1 MKFVCDN
8 CGTQYLISD
17 EKIGPKGAKV
27 RCKRCGNII
36 VIRPSSDDG
45 AGENAGPSEDTSRD
59 GLPLGMG
66 EQDQDRDELGEAFDQ
81 LLKGGVD
88 TGEDE
93 HEDDD
98 EGPAT
103 EIFSM
108 EELERLR
115 SQKEERDK
123 IDEVF
128 SQAEGTDI
136 RPSRGAAE
144 QEDRE
149 EWYVAIKDEQIG
161 PMGLP
166 ELENRW
172 ESGEIGPGTLAWH
185 PGMDDWVA
193 VQDVPKLRY
202 LLGSMESRQVP
213 ESVEAGASTPAPA
226 QEEEWAPST
235 GSSLASLVETEMEA
249 VKESKPPAP
258 EAGESEEMELPDEP
272 EGGALAPWEKEEP
285 ISGEVARPSES
296 FFDSSLDQPVT
307 DSGGAVVRAGRGMA
321 RPAYL
326 SEGTGG
332 GLNKKLILI
341 GSIALVVLIV
351 VGVVV
356 VKLLQEPPEEQV
368 GKMAPIDK
376 PAGAEDKAAG
386 KSAASGKEAKDDKA
400 ATPEKKG
407 EGEEKQAGKEEKP
420 EPKGGEKKDVI
431 VVGKPDRKPGIRTPP
446 AKDKKAHAKKKKKKR
461 VAKAGTKP
469 VERRPPKE
477 TKVEPPPS
485 GGGVPGTLSKAQIAA
500 TMKKYIRAMKG
511 CVQQQQQRD
520 PSVTGTMLV
529 SFVINGSGKVSLIKI
544 LSTEHKGTYVA
555 GCITYII
562 KSMKFPKF
570 SGDPITIPRVPLR
583 LGG

>member
-36 VIRPSSDDG
+36 VLRPPQSE
-45 AGENAGPSEDTSRD
+45 GESEEEAGPTEDTSKD

-66 EQDQDRDELGEAFDQ
+66 EQDEDRDELGEAFDQ
-81 LLKGGVD
+81 LLKGGLD
-88 TGEDE
+88 TGEE
-93 HEDDD
+93 EREDDED
-98 EGPAT
+98 GPAT

-115 SQKEERDK
+115 SQKDERDK

-128 SQAEGTDI
+128 SEAEGTDI
-136 RPSRGAAE
+136 QPRSRAE
-144 QEDRE
+144 EEEDRE
-149 EWYVAIKDEQIG
+149 EWYVAIKDEQVG

-166 ELENRW
+166 EVENRW
-172 ESGEIGPGTLAWH
+172 ESGEIKPGTLAWH
-185 PGMDDWVA
+185 PGMDDWIPI
-193 VQDVPKLRY
+193 QDIPKLRY
-202 LLGSMESRQVP
+202 LLGSMESREVP
-213 ESVEAGASTPAPA
+213 ESVEAGTESPAPVE
-226 QEEEWAPST
+226 EEEWAPAS
-235 GSSLASLVETEMEA
+235 GSSLSSLVEQEIEA
-249 VKESKPPAP
+249 VKDSQPPP
-258 EAGESEEMELPDEP
+258 EEPGVEAEVPEEP

-285 ISGEVARPSES
+285 VSGEVARPKES

-307 DSGGAVVRAGRGMA
+307 DAGGGVVRAGRGLS

-326 SEGTGG
+326 SEGSKGG
-332 GLNKKLILI
+332 INKKWILI
-341 GSIALVVLIV
+341 GSISLVVLIV
-351 VGVVV
+351 IAVVL
-356 VKLLQEPPEEQV
+356 VKVLQEPPEDEV

-376 PAGAEDKAAG
+376 PAGDQEKAKKPDKGSDSGKKAAVA
-386 KSAASGKEAKDDKA
+386 KKEEEKKE
-400 ATPEKKG
+400 TKPEK
-407 EGEEKQAGKEEKP
+407 
-420 EPKGGEKKDVI
+420 EKKDVL
-431 VVGKPDRKPGIRTPP
+431 VVGKEKTKPVESP
-446 AKDKKAHAKKKKKKR
+446 AKPKKPPSKKKKKR
-461 VAKAGTKP
+461 KKIAKAGTKP
-469 VERRPPKE
+469 GKKPPPKPKTVE
-477 TKVEPPPS
+477 APTKS
-485 GGGVPGTLSKAQIAA
+485 GGPKPGTLSKAQIAQ

-511 CVQQQQQRD
+511 CVKQQQQRD

>member
-8 CGTQYLISD
+8 CATQYLISD

-36 VIRPSSDDG
+36 VIRPPRSDDY
-45 AGENAGPSEDTSRD
+45 EDEDAGPSEDTSRD
-59 GLPLGMG
+59 GLPMGMG
-66 EQDQDRDELGEAFDQ
+66 EQSEDRDELGEAFDQ
-81 LLKGGVD
+81 LLKGGLD

-93 HEDDD
+93 HEDDED
-98 EGPAT
+98 GPAT

-115 SQKEERDK
+115 SQKDDRDK

-136 RPSRGAAE
+136 QRQPAGE
-144 QEDRE
+144 EEDRE
-149 EWYVAIKDEQIG
+149 EWYVAIKDEQVG

-166 ELENRW
+166 EVENRW
-172 ESGEIGPGTLAWH
+172 ESGEIGPNTLAWH
-185 PGMDDWVA
+185 PGMDDWIPVK
-193 VQDVPKLRY
+193 DVPKLRY
-202 LLGSMESRQVP
+202 LLGSMESREVP
-213 ESVEAGASTPAPA
+213 ESVEAGAAAPAPA

-235 GSSLASLVETEMEA
+235 GSSLASLVEEEIEA
-249 VKESKPPAP
+249 VKDSHPPPA
-258 EAGESEEMELPDEP
+258 ETGVEDEVPDEP

-285 ISGEVARPSES
+285 VSGEVARPKES

-307 DSGGAVVRAGRGMA
+307 DSGGGVVRAGRGMA

-326 SEGTGG
+326 SEGSKG

-341 GSIALVVLIV
+341 GSISLVVIV
-351 VGVVV
+351 VLAIVL
-356 VKLLQEPPEEQV
+356 VKVLQEPPKEEV
-368 GKMAPIDK
+368 GKMAPVEK
-376 PAGAEDKAAG
+376 PADKKEEKKEKEKEKDKEKEKEKPPDKKAEGEK
-386 KSAASGKEAKDDKA
+386 
-400 ATPEKKG
+400 PEKKDD
-407 EGEEKQAGKEEKP
+407 EM
-420 EPKGGEKKDVI
+420 
-431 VVGKPDRKPGIRTPP
+431 VVAKAKTGPVKTP
-446 AKDKKAHAKKKKKKR
+446 AKPKKPTSKKKKKKKKVVR
-461 VAKAGTKP
+461 T
-469 VERRPPKE
+469 PPKPKE
-477 TKVEPPPS
+477 KTPPKPKTVEAPTKS
-485 GGGVPGTLSKAQIAA
+485 GGPTPGTLSKAQIAS

-511 CVQQQQQRD
+511 CVKQQQQRD

-529 SFVINGSGKVSLIKI
+529 SFVINGTGKVSLIKI

>member
-36 VIRPSSDDG
+36 VIRPPRFGDVAD
-45 AGENAGPSEDTSRD
+45 EDAGPTTDTSKD
-59 GLPLGMG
+59 GLPLGVG
-66 EQDQDRDELGEAFDQ
+66 EQGEDRDELGEAFDQ

-93 HEDDD
+93 HEDDE

-115 SQKEERDK
+115 SQKDDRDK

-136 RPSRGAAE
+136 RPTKAAA
-144 QEDRE
+144 QEADRE

-166 ELENRW
+166 EVETRW

-193 VQDVPKLRY
+193 VRDVPKLRY
-202 LLGSMESRQVP
+202 LLGSMESREVP
-213 ESVEAGASTPAPA
+213 ESVEAGASAPAPV

-235 GSSLASLVETEMEA
+235 GSSLASLVEQEIEA
-249 VKESKPPAP
+249 VKESHPPPVDNGA
-258 EAGESEEMELPDEP
+258 EVEVPDEP

-285 ISGEVARPSES
+285 VSGEVARPSDS

-307 DSGGAVVRAGRGMA
+307 DSGGAAVRAGRGMA

-326 SEGTGG
+326 SEGARG
-332 GLNKKLILI
+332 GLNKKLLLI
-341 GSIALVVLIV
+341 GSVALVALIV
-351 VGVVV
+351 IGVVV
-356 VKLLQEPPEEQV
+356 VKLLQAPPDEEV

-376 PAGAEDKAAG
+376 PAGTEEKVETPDKKAQEEKVAA
-386 KSAASGKEAKDDKA
+386 
-400 ATPEKKG
+400 PEKKG
-407 EGEEKQAGKEEKP
+407 EGAEKEAGKEEKP
-420 EPKGGEKKDVI
+420 EAKGEGKKDVM
-431 VVGKPDRKPGIRTPP
+431 VVGKPDKPPVVRTPP
-446 AKDKKAHAKKKKKKR
+446 AKDKKGSAKKKRKK
-461 VAKAGTKP
+461 VAKADTRP
-469 VERRPPKE
+469 AERKPPKAQKE
-477 TKVEPPPS
+477 EPPPS
-485 GGGVPGTLSKAQIAA
+485 SGGVSNTLSKAQIAS

-529 SFVINGSGKVSLIKI
+529 SFVINGNGKVSMINI
-544 LSTEHKGTYVA
+544 ISTEHKGTYVA

-562 KSMKFPKF
+562 KSMQFPKF